1 MPDPTTDEKIY
12 RQAAELNHEDPLLHG
27 SLLRFPNFGQVV
39 MTGDLHGHQR
49 NLERIQNFCDL
60 EHSPARHVV
69 LHEIIHA
76 DPDPLSLSLPGPDL
90 SHHVLLRAARWKCDY
105 PDQVHFIQ
113 GNHELSQLTDHE
125 ISKGGRLV
133 TQSFIHGVSETYGI
147 AGQDVYKALLEFLRS
162 FALAGRT
169 ANRVLL
175 SHSLPGKH
183 DLERFDSHVFDEP
196 LESLDLAGSSSVYSL
211 VWGRY
216 QTAEVLDQLA
226 RDLDVDWFIC
236 GHQPQEDGYEVL
248 HGRLVI
254 IASDHNH
261 GVFIPIDL
269 SKSYSMDS
277 LLKAMR
283 PLASVP

>member
-1 MPDPTTDEKIY
+1 MPDPVADAKTY
-12 RQAAELNHEDPLLHG
+12 RQAAGLNLEDPLLDG
-27 SLLRFPNFGQVV
+27 SLLRFPNFGQLV

-49 NLERIQNFCDL
+49 NLERIQSFCDL
-60 EHSPARHVV
+60 AHAPARHVV

-76 DPDPLSLSLPGPDL
+76 EPDALPGPDT
-90 SHHVLLRAARWKCDY
+90 SHHVLLRAARWKCEY

-113 GNHELSQLTDHE
+113 GNHELSQLTDHD

-133 TQSFIHGVSETYGI
+133 TQSFIQGVSETYGI
-147 AGQDVYKALLEFLRS
+147 AWKDVYQAILEFLRS

-169 ANRVLL
+169 ANRILL
-175 SHSLPGKH
+175 SHSLPGRP
-183 DLERFDSHVFDEP
+183 DLDQFDPHVFEQP
-196 LESLDLAGSSSVYSL
+196 LDSLDLAGSHSVYCL

-216 QTAEVLDQLA
+216 QTADVLDQLA
-226 RDLDVDWFIC
+226 KDLDVDWFIC

-248 HGRLVI
+248 HDRLVI

-269 SKSYSMDS
+269 GKSCSMES

-283 PLASVP
+283 PLAAVP